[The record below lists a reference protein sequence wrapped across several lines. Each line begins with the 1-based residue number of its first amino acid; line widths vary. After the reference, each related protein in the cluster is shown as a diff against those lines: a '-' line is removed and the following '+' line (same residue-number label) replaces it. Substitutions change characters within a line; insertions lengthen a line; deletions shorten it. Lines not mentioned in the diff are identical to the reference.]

1 MGELCFTSAV
11 EVPHVPDWGG
21 GGKTQGE
28 ESLT

>member
-1 MGELCFTSAV
+1 MGELRFTGAV

-21 GGKTQGE
+21 RGETQGE